1 MKSQQTQT
9 TVDKHLLWHWW
20 VPILCLGSTV
30 SLIWLHRDKGVCMF
44 TYNLPHAFLA
54 EWPGHY
60 ACYCGYTG
68 LEWVLK
74 KSQHKNLTL
83 EKKILQHHL
92 SEIKPAIFAK
102 VSWHATSELYSIPEF
117 TDHDQNG
124 RTVQTIPISFS
135 HHKLLTA
142 NKQMLSTVAIHR
154 LWKYTSYL
162 HSATMEGIKPLCR

>member
-54 EWPGHY
+54 EWPGHF

-83 EKKILQHHL
+83 EKKILQPHL
-92 SEIKPAIFAK
+92 SEIKPAILQKWVGILPLSYIPAQNLLIMTK
-102 VSWHATSELYSIPEF
+102 MEGLYRPSQLAFHI
-117 TDHDQNG
+117 
-124 RTVQTIPISFS
+124 
-135 HHKLLTA
+135 
-142 NKQMLSTVAIHR
+142 
-154 LWKYTSYL
+154 TSYL
-162 HSATMEGIKPLCR
+162 QQTNKCLVQ